1 MTRVKPEPRYK
12 WQPLKRTVTLKPPGE
27 ELIQLTMSAYTL
39 ERDQALKLIED
50 YQMECEIWIND
61 IYQVQKREFGHK
73 LVHLNIR
80 RRDGGP
86 ILRDW
91 RHFQQIK
98 NELIGEECEAIELY
112 PAESRK
118 VDSANKFHLWG
129 VKDKS
134 YRFPIGFDERDVQY
148 GDSKNPGMKQRPL

>member
-1 MTRVKPEPRYK
+1 MSKPRYK
-12 WQPLKRTVTLKPPGE
+12 WQPMQRTTIIKPPSE
-27 ELIQLTMSAYTL
+27 ELLKLTMEAYSVTKDGAAKIL
-39 ERDQALKLIED
+39 ED
-50 YQMECEIWIND
+50 YQMTVEIWVND
-61 IYQVQKREFGHK
+61 TYQVQARNIQGK

-86 ILRDW
+86 IMRDW

-98 NELIGEECEAIELY
+98 NDIVGAECEAIELY

-118 VDSANKFHLWG
+118 VDASNKFHLWA
-129 VKDKS
+129 VKDPT

-148 GDSKNPGMKQRPL
+148 GTSKDPGLKQRPE

>member
-1 MTRVKPEPRYK
+1 MTKPRYIWEK
-12 WQPLKRTVTLKPPGE
+12 LRKATSLKPAAE
-27 ELIQLTMSAYTL
+27 ELIELTMTTYGITREA
-39 ERDQALKLIED
+39 ALKLMHEYSMD
-50 YQMECEIWIND
+50 AEIWINN
-61 IYQVQKREFGHK
+61 IYQVQKRTFGHN

-91 RHFQQIK
+91 RHFQHIK
-98 NELIGEECEAIELY
+98 NQLIGEECEAIELY

-129 VKDKS
+129 VIDPT

-148 GDSKNPGMKQRPL
+148 GDSKNPGMKQRPE

>member
-1 MTRVKPEPRYK
+1 MKPRYK
-12 WQPLKRTVTLKPPGE
+12 WQPLRQAVALPPSE
-27 ELIQLTMSAYTL
+27 ALIGDHINMSGMTR
-39 ERDQALKLIED
+39 EQALAH
-50 YQMECEIWIND
+50 MEAEENATTVWIND
-61 IYQVQKREFGHK
+61 TYQVQRRELDGG

-80 RRDGGP
+80 RRDGGA

-118 VDSANKFHLWG
+118 VDTSNKYHLYG
-129 VKDKS
+129 YTDDTF
-134 YRFPIGFDERDVQY
+134 RFPIHMFDKRDVDY
-148 GDSKNPGMKQRPL
+148 RNGSTPGTRQRPL

>member
-1 MTRVKPEPRYK
+1 MNKPRYK
-12 WQPLKRTVTLKPPGE
+12 WQPMKLATYLKPPSE
-27 ELIQLTMSAYTL
+27 ELIKLTAESYGVDDDKAVDIINEYEMTVKIY
-39 ERDQALKLIED
+39 
-50 YQMECEIWIND
+50 IND
-61 IYQVQKREFGHK
+61 IYQVQVRDIQGK

-86 ILRDW
+86 IMRDW

-98 NELIGEECEAIELY
+98 NELVGPECEAIELY

-118 VDSANKFHLWG
+118 VDASNKFHLWA
-129 VKDKS
+129 VKDPE

-148 GDSKNPGMKQRPL
+148 GTSKDPGLKQRPK